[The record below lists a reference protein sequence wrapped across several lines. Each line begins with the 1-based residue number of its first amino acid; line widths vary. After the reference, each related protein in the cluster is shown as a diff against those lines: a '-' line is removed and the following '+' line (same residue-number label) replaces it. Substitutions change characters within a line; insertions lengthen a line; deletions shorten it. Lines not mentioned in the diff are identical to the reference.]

1 MADLRATDEDEEN
14 KSTRQ
19 RQHPPVRDEMRD
31 HTQQE
36 MHDQKGVTEEMHDQ
50 EHQETH
56 RSGALVKRWLRGRRL
71 RFRRMWKKADCS
83 CAFRSLVTVSHE
95 LTHTH
100 THTNQW
106 MLQALRPGQ
115 EARTIHT
122 ERTDTEEEKREA
134 NLISMESFFLTKKR

>member
-1 MADLRATDEDEEN
+1 MADLRVTDEDEEN

-19 RQHPPVRDEMRD
+19 RQYPPVRDEMRD
-31 HTQQE
+31 QKQQE

-71 RFRRMWKKADCS
+71 RFRRMWKRADCS

-100 THTNQW
+100 QSVHVAGT
-106 MLQALRPGQ
+106 ASR
-115 EARTIHT
+115 ARGKNDPH
-122 ERTDTEEEKREA
+122 RKNRHGGREEGGKL
-134 NLISMESFFLTKKR
+134 NFDGIFLLDKKR